1 MNSNNLKKT
10 LKMLCLPAL
19 LILFSSIWF
28 SLQSH
33 DVQFKTDESGTLVL
47 SMKAGEG
54 QEILYPWT
62 DENSGITYFF
72 IPSFILDNDVYCDHI
87 GKEWQLQIDGK
98 ILSKREKF
106 KWEEQ
111 TVYSISCWGQEYDV
125 MFMKS
130 ANLPALFL
138 ETDSGSMEYLN
149 ANKENEE
156 AGEINLIEASG
167 NIEYQGRLKK
177 ISGRGNSTFATAKKP
192 YTFTLEDAYPL
203 CGLDM
208 GKKWNLLALHYEEK
222 TMQSKLIHDMATYL
236 EMEYTSGSKWVDLYC
251 NGNYQGLYLLTEA
264 ITVGDGRVE
273 IYDLEKENKR
283 NTKPSNI
290 SGGYLLERDVTES
303 LEPTEVY
310 FTTDICN
317 YNFVINTPKVPTEE
331 EYSYIK
337 DFVQNIENL
346 LVSDDTGYKNYID
359 LDSFAKQFLID
370 KLVLNPDAMRS
381 STFYYKD
388 RDSDVLK
395 VGPLWDYDRAMG
407 VSMPDYETAVGDYP
421 DTMNDWYMPLYADE
435 EFYQKLLSY
444 YEQLLPYLQ
453 ELAETK
459 IDDYAE
465 LLGPS
470 IAMDTTM
477 WPLGSVYT
485 EHESYVRYLK
495 YFLANRIRFLNEV
508 WNVSGTTLEGDFSS
522 GEEHT
527 VCFYAEDGTLLD
539 SYPVKDGECI
549 TSLPE
554 LDQDSFEWRYH
565 LDGKGFDPHYPV
577 FEDVDLY
584 VTRKFSSPEEQADYK
599 LEKIRNESSLE
610 NYLCLLQDTD
620 LSLCIY
626 LPSSSKFLKA
636 EEDLLKIEEL
646 CPYQLPEKLREAAKT
661 GQDFFL
667 LIDNGWETVWES
679 VGGEALNE
687 LSTTL
692 GMVDYQSSEDGERHL
707 YIQNMET
714 DYLEILGEDTE
725 VQFVVI
731 DRLTGSIED
740 VAVFTETEKI
750 Q

>member
-1 MNSNNLKKT
+1 MKKT
-10 LKMLCLPAL
+10 LQMVCILAL
-19 LILFSSIWF
+19 FILFGVFLFFVQSRN
-28 SLQSH
+28 LQ
-33 DVQFKTDESGTLVL
+33 FTTDDSGTLVL
-47 SMKAGEG
+47 SLKADDSEKL
-54 QEILYPWT
+54 LYPWVNEA
-62 DENSGITYFF
+62 DGLTYFF
-72 IPSFILDNDVYCDHI
+72 LPSFVQGHRIFFDR
-87 GKEWQLQIDGK
+87 KETIEIDGK
-98 ILSKREKF
+98 AISCWNSFE
-106 KWEEQ
+106 WEDR
-111 TVYSISCWGQEYDV
+111 TVYSISCEGQEYEV
-125 MFMKS
+125 VFMKS
-130 ANLPALFL
+130 ANLPSLFL

-149 ANKENEE
+149 ADKANEE
-156 AGEINLIEASG
+156 TGAVQLVKASG
-167 NIEYQGRLKK
+167 NVEYQGSLRK
-177 ISGRGNSTFATAKKP
+177 ISARGNSTFATDKKS
-192 YTFTLEDAYPL
+192 YTFTLDKASPL
-203 CGLDM
+203 CGLDS
-208 GKKWNLLALHYEEK
+208 GKKWNLLAMYYEENK
-222 TMQSKLIHDMATYL
+222 MQSKLIYDMAAYL
-236 EMEYTSGSKWVDLYC
+236 GLEYTPGSTWVDLYC

-273 IYDLEKENKR
+273 IYDLEKENER
-283 NTKPSNI
+283 NIKPSNI

-346 LVSDDTGYKNYID
+346 LVSGDTGYKNYID

-453 ELAETK
+453 ELVETK
-459 IDDYAE
+459 IDAYAE
-465 LLGPS
+465 SLEAAV
-470 IAMDTTM
+470 AMDTTM

-508 WNVSGTTLEGDFSS
+508 WDVSGATLEGDFSS

-527 VCFYAEDGTLLD
+527 VCFFAEDGTLLD

-549 TSLPE
+549 ASLPE

-565 LDGKGFDPHYPV
+565 LDGKGFDTHYPV
-577 FEDVDLY
+577 YEDMDLY
-584 VTRKFSSPEEQADYK
+584 ATRKFSSPEEQADYK

-610 NYLCLLQDTD
+610 NYLSLLQDTD

-626 LPSSSKFLKA
+626 LPSDSELLK
-636 EEDLLKIEEL
+636 EEEGLLKIEEL
-646 CPYQLPEKLREAAKT
+646 CPYQLPEKLREATKT
-661 GQDFFL
+661 GQDYFL

-687 LSTTL
+687 LSTTF
-692 GMVDYQSSEDGERHL
+692 GMVDYQSSADGERHL

-714 DYLEILGEDTE
+714 DYLEMLGENAE
-725 VQFVVI
+725 IQFVVI
-731 DRLTGSIED
+731 DRSTGSIED
-740 VAVFTETEKI
+740 VAVFTIEERVK
-750 Q
+750 

>member
-1 MNSNNLKKT
+1 MKKT
-10 LKMLCLPAL
+10 LQMVCILAL
-19 LILFSSIWF
+19 FVLFGVFLFFVQSRN
-28 SLQSH
+28 LQ
-33 DVQFKTDESGTLVL
+33 FTTDDSGTLVL
-47 SMKAGEG
+47 SLKADDSEKL
-54 QEILYPWT
+54 LYPWVNEA
-62 DENSGITYFF
+62 DGLTYFF
-72 IPSFILDNDVYCDHI
+72 LPSFVQGHRIFFDR
-87 GKEWQLQIDGK
+87 KETIEIDGK
-98 ILSKREKF
+98 AISCWNSFE
-106 KWEEQ
+106 WEDR
-111 TVYSISCWGQEYDV
+111 TVYSISCEGQEYEV
-125 MFMKS
+125 VFMKS
-130 ANLPALFL
+130 ANLPSLFL

-149 ANKENEE
+149 ADKANEE
-156 AGEINLIEASG
+156 TGAVQLVKASG
-167 NIEYQGRLKK
+167 NVEYQGSLRK
-177 ISGRGNSTFATAKKP
+177 ISARGNSTFATDKKS
-192 YTFTLEDAYPL
+192 YTFTLDKASPL
-203 CGLDM
+203 CGLDS
-208 GKKWNLLALHYEEK
+208 GKKWNLLAMYYEENK
-222 TMQSKLIHDMATYL
+222 MQSKLIYDMAAYL
-236 EMEYTSGSKWVDLYC
+236 GLEYTPGSTWVDLYC

-273 IYDLEKENKR
+273 IYDLEKENER
-283 NTKPSNI
+283 NIKPSNI

-453 ELAETK
+453 ELVETK
-459 IDDYAE
+459 IDAYAE
-465 LLGPS
+465 SLEAAV
-470 IAMDTTM
+470 AMDTTM

-485 EHESYVRYLK
+485 EHKSYVRYLK
-495 YFLANRIRFLNEV
+495 YYLANRIRFLNEV
-508 WNVSGTTLEGDFSS
+508 WNVSGATLEGDFSS

-527 VCFYAEDGTLLD
+527 VRFYAEDGTLLD

-610 NYLCLLQDTD
+610 NYLSLLQDTD

-626 LPSSSKFLKA
+626 FPSDSELLK
-636 EEDLLKIEEL
+636 EEEGLLKIEEL

-661 GQDFFL
+661 GEDYFL
-667 LIDNGWETVWES
+667 LIDNGWEMVWES
-679 VGGEALNE
+679 VDGEALNE
-687 LSTTL
+687 LSTTF

-714 DYLEILGEDTE
+714 DYLEILGEDVE

-731 DRLTGSIED
+731 DRLTGSVED
-740 VAVFTETEKI
+740 VAVFTETERI
-750 Q
+750 R

>member
-1 MNSNNLKKT
+1 MKKT
-10 LKMLCLPAL
+10 LQMVCILAL
-19 LILFSSIWF
+19 FVLFGVFLFFVQSRN
-28 SLQSH
+28 LQ
-33 DVQFKTDESGTLVL
+33 FTTDDSGTLVL
-47 SMKAGEG
+47 SLKADDSEKL
-54 QEILYPWT
+54 LYPWVNEA
-62 DENSGITYFF
+62 DGLTYFF
-72 IPSFILDNDVYCDHI
+72 LPSFVQGHRIFFDR
-87 GKEWQLQIDGK
+87 KETIEIDGK
-98 ILSKREKF
+98 AISCWNSFE
-106 KWEEQ
+106 WEDR
-111 TVYSISCWGQEYDV
+111 TVYSISCEGQEYEV
-125 MFMKS
+125 VFMKS
-130 ANLPALFL
+130 ANLPSLFL

-149 ANKENEE
+149 ADKANEE
-156 AGEINLIEASG
+156 TGAVQLVKASG
-167 NIEYQGRLKK
+167 NVEYQGSLRK
-177 ISGRGNSTFATAKKP
+177 ISARGNSTFATDKKS
-192 YTFTLEDAYPL
+192 YTFTLDKASPL
-203 CGLDM
+203 CGLDS
-208 GKKWNLLALHYEEK
+208 GKKWNLLALHYEENK
-222 TMQSKLIHDMATYL
+222 MQSKLIYDMAAYL
-236 EMEYTSGSKWVDLYC
+236 GLEYTPGSTWVDLYC

-273 IYDLEKENKR
+273 IYDLEKENER
-283 NTKPSNI
+283 NIKPSNI

-346 LVSDDTGYKNYID
+346 LVSGDTGYKNYID

-453 ELAETK
+453 ELVETK
-459 IDDYAE
+459 IDAYAE
-465 LLGPS
+465 SLEAAV
-470 IAMDTTM
+470 AMDTTM

-485 EHESYVRYLK
+485 EHKSYVRYLK
-495 YFLANRIRFLNEV
+495 YYLANRIRFLNEV
-508 WNVSGTTLEGDFSS
+508 WNVSGATLEGDFSS

-527 VCFYAEDGTLLD
+527 VRFYAEDGTLLD

-565 LDGKGFDPHYPV
+565 LDAKGFDPHYPV
-577 FEDVDLY
+577 FEDMDLY

-610 NYLCLLQDTD
+610 NYLSLLQDTD

-626 LPSSSKFLKA
+626 LPSDSELLQR
-636 EEDLLKIEEL
+636 EENLQTIEEL

-661 GQDFFL
+661 GEDYFL
-667 LIDNGWETVWES
+667 LIDNGWEMVWES

-687 LSTTL
+687 LSTTF
-692 GMVDYQSSEDGERHL
+692 GMVDYQSSADGERHL

-714 DYLEILGEDTE
+714 DYLEMLGENAE
-725 VQFVVI
+725 IQFVVI
-731 DRLTGSIED
+731 DRSTGSIED
-740 VAVFTETEKI
+740 VAVFTIEERVK
-750 Q
+750 

>member
-1 MNSNNLKKT
+1 MKKALHMFWIVASLVLLGVFLVQIQNRDMQFMMDADRGLVIT
-10 LKMLCLPAL
+10 LKTG
-19 LILFSSIWF
+19 
-28 SLQSH
+28 
-33 DVQFKTDESGTLVL
+33 KDEEL
-47 SMKAGEG
+47 
-54 QEILYPWT
+54 LYPWF
-62 DENSGITYFF
+62 DETTGLTYFF
-72 IPSFILDNDVYCDHI
+72 LPSFVQDNRIYCDRI
-87 GKEWQLQIDGK
+87 KKEAMEIDGK
-98 ILSKREKF
+98 SVSGWKSFE
-106 KWEEQ
+106 WEEQ
-111 TVYSISCWGQEYDV
+111 TVYSISYDGTDYDV
-125 MFMKS
+125 VFMKS
-130 ANLPALFL
+130 ANLPSLFI
-138 ETDSGSMEYLN
+138 ETDSGSMDYLN
-149 ANKENEE
+149 ADKENEE
-156 AGEINLIEASG
+156 AGEINLIMASG
-167 NIEYQGRLKK
+167 SVEYQGRLKK
-177 ISGRGNSTFATAKKP
+177 VSGRGNSTFATAKKP
-192 YTFTLEDAYPL
+192 YTFTLEEAYPL

-208 GKKWNLLALHYEEK
+208 GKKWNLLALHYEENK
-222 TMQSKLIHDMATYL
+222 MQSKLIYDMAAYL
-236 EMEYTSGSKWVDLYC
+236 GMEYTPGSTWVDLYC

-346 LVSDDTGYKNYID
+346 LVSGDTGYKNYMD

-407 VSMPDYETAVGDYP
+407 VSMPDYETAIGDYP
-421 DTMNDWYMPLYADE
+421 DTMNDWYMPLYAEE
-435 EFYQKLLSY
+435 EFHRKLLSY

-453 ELAETK
+453 ELIETG
-459 IDDYAE
+459 IDAYAE
-465 LLGPS
+465 SLE
-470 IAMDTTM
+470 AAVTMDTTM

-495 YFLANRIRFLNEV
+495 YFLTNRIRFLNEE
-508 WNVSGTTLEGDFSS
+508 WNVSGTALEGDFSS

-565 LDGKGFDPHYPV
+565 LDGKGFDTRYPV
-577 FEDVDLY
+577 FEDMNLY
-584 VTRKFSSPEEQADYK
+584 AVRKFNSPEEYADYK

-610 NYLCLLQDTD
+610 NYLSLLQDTD

-626 LPSSSKFLKA
+626 LPSDSELLKE
-636 EEDLLKIEEL
+636 EEDLLKIEGL
-646 CPYQLPEKLREAAKT
+646 CPYQMPEKLRETTET
-661 GQDFFL
+661 GQDYFL

-679 VGGEALNE
+679 TGGEALNE
-687 LSTTL
+687 LSTTF
-692 GMVDYQSSEDGERHL
+692 GTVSYQSSEDGKRHL
-707 YIQNMET
+707 YIQDMET
-714 DYLEILGEDTE
+714 DYLEMLGEEAE

-740 VAVFTETEKI
+740 VAMFTGAERI
-750 Q
+750 D

>member
-1 MNSNNLKKT
+1 MKKALHMFWIVASLVLLGVFLVQIQNRDMQFMMDADRGLVIT
-10 LKMLCLPAL
+10 LKTG
-19 LILFSSIWF
+19 
-28 SLQSH
+28 
-33 DVQFKTDESGTLVL
+33 KDE
-47 SMKAGEG
+47 EF
-54 QEILYPWT
+54 IYPWF
-62 DENSGITYFF
+62 DETTGLTYFF
-72 IPSFILDNDVYCDHI
+72 LPSFVQDNRIYCDRI
-87 GKEWQLQIDGK
+87 EKEAMEIDGK
-98 ILSKREKF
+98 SVSGWKSFE
-106 KWEEQ
+106 WEEQ
-111 TVYSISCWGQEYDV
+111 TVYSISYDGMDYDV
-125 MFMKS
+125 VFMKS
-130 ANLPALFL
+130 ANLPSLFI
-138 ETDSGSMEYLN
+138 ETDSGSMDYLN
-149 ANKENEE
+149 ADKENEE
-156 AGEINLIEASG
+156 AGEINLIMASG
-167 NIEYQGRLKK
+167 SVEYQGRLKK
-177 ISGRGNSTFATAKKP
+177 VSGRGNSTFATAKKP
-192 YTFTLEDAYPL
+192 YTFTLEEAYPL

-208 GKKWNLLALHYEEK
+208 GKKWNLLALHYEENK
-222 TMQSKLIHDMATYL
+222 MQSKLIYDMAAYL
-236 EMEYTSGSKWVDLYC
+236 GMEYTPGSTWVDLYC

-283 NTKPSNI
+283 NANPSNI

-310 FTTDICN
+310 FTTNICN

-346 LVSDDTGYKNYID
+346 LVSGDTGYKNYMD

-407 VSMPDYETAVGDYP
+407 VSMPDYETAIGDYP
-421 DTMNDWYMPLYADE
+421 DTMNDWYMPLYAEE
-435 EFYQKLLSY
+435 EFHRKLLSY

-453 ELAETK
+453 ELIETG
-459 IDDYAE
+459 IDAYAE
-465 LLGPS
+465 SLE
-470 IAMDTTM
+470 AAVTMDTTM

-495 YFLANRIRFLNEV
+495 YFLTNRIRFLNEE
-508 WNVSGTTLEGDFSS
+508 WNVSGTALEGDFSS

-565 LDGKGFDPHYPV
+565 LDGKGFDTRYPV
-577 FEDVDLY
+577 FEDMNLY
-584 VTRKFSSPEEQADYK
+584 AVRKFNSPEEYADYK

-610 NYLCLLQDTD
+610 NYLSLLQDTD

-626 LPSSSKFLKA
+626 LPSDSELLKE
-636 EEDLLKIEEL
+636 EEDLLKIEGL
-646 CPYQLPEKLREAAKT
+646 CPYQMPEKLRETTET
-661 GQDFFL
+661 GQDYFL

-679 VGGEALNE
+679 TGGEALNE
-687 LSTTL
+687 LSTTF
-692 GMVDYQSSEDGERHL
+692 GTVSYQSSEDGKRHL
-707 YIQNMET
+707 YIQDMET
-714 DYLEILGEDTE
+714 DYLEMLGEEAE

-740 VAVFTETEKI
+740 VAMFTGAERI
-750 Q
+750 D

>member
-1 MNSNNLKKT
+1 MKKT
-10 LKMLCLPAL
+10 LQMVCILAL
-19 LILFSSIWF
+19 FVLFGVF
-28 SLQSH
+28 LFFVQSRNI
-33 DVQFKTDESGTLVL
+33 QFTTDDSGTLVL
-47 SMKAGEG
+47 SLKADGSEKL
-54 QEILYPWT
+54 LYPWVNEA
-62 DENSGITYFF
+62 DGLTYFF
-72 IPSFILDNDVYCDHI
+72 LPSFVQGHRIFFDR
-87 GKEWQLQIDGK
+87 KETIEIDGK
-98 ILSKREKF
+98 AISCWNSFE
-106 KWEEQ
+106 WEDR
-111 TVYSISCWGQEYDV
+111 TVYSISCEGQEYEV
-125 MFMKS
+125 VFMKS
-130 ANLPALFL
+130 ANLPSLFL

-149 ANKENEE
+149 ADKANEE
-156 AGEINLIEASG
+156 TGAVQLVKASG
-167 NIEYQGRLKK
+167 NVEYQGSLRK
-177 ISGRGNSTFATAKKP
+177 ISARGNSTFATDKKS
-192 YTFTLEDAYPL
+192 YTFTLDKASPL
-203 CGLDM
+203 CGLDS
-208 GKKWNLLALHYEEK
+208 GKKWNLLAMYYEENK
-222 TMQSKLIHDMATYL
+222 MQSKLIYDMAAYL
-236 EMEYTSGSKWVDLYC
+236 GLEYTPGSTWVDLYC

-273 IYDLEKENKR
+273 IYDLEKENER
-283 NTKPSNI
+283 NIKPSNI

-346 LVSDDTGYKNYID
+346 LVSGDTGYKNYID

-453 ELAETK
+453 ELVETK
-459 IDDYAE
+459 IDAYAE
-465 LLGPS
+465 SLEAAV
-470 IAMDTTM
+470 AMDTTM

-508 WNVSGTTLEGDFSS
+508 WDVSGTTLEGDFSS

-527 VCFYAEDGTLLD
+527 VRFFAEDGTLLD

-549 TSLPE
+549 ASLPE
-554 LDQDSFEWRYH
+554 LAQDSFEWRYH

-577 FEDVDLY
+577 FEDMDLY

-610 NYLCLLQDTD
+610 NYLSLLQDTD

-626 LPSSSKFLKA
+626 FPSDSELLK
-636 EEDLLKIEEL
+636 EEEGLLKIEEL

-661 GQDFFL
+661 GEDYFL
-667 LIDNGWETVWES
+667 LIDNGWEMVWES
-679 VGGEALNE
+679 VDGEALNE
-687 LSTTL
+687 LSTTF

-714 DYLEILGEDTE
+714 DYLEILGEDVE

-731 DRLTGSIED
+731 DRLTGSVED
-740 VAVFTETEKI
+740 VAVFTEKERI
-750 Q
+750 R

>member
-1 MNSNNLKKT
+1 MKKALHMFWIVASLVLLGVFLVQIQNRDMQFMMDADRGLVIT
-10 LKMLCLPAL
+10 LKTG
-19 LILFSSIWF
+19 
-28 SLQSH
+28 
-33 DVQFKTDESGTLVL
+33 KDE
-47 SMKAGEG
+47 EF
-54 QEILYPWT
+54 LYPWF
-62 DENSGITYFF
+62 DETTGLTYFF
-72 IPSFILDNDVYCDHI
+72 LPSFVQDNRIYCDRI
-87 GKEWQLQIDGK
+87 KKEAMEIDGK
-98 ILSKREKF
+98 SVSGWKSFE
-106 KWEEQ
+106 WEEQ
-111 TVYSISCWGQEYDV
+111 TVYSISYDGMDYDV
-125 MFMKS
+125 VFMKS
-130 ANLPALFL
+130 ANLPSLFI
-138 ETDSGSMEYLN
+138 ETDSGSMDYLN
-149 ANKENEE
+149 ADKENEE
-156 AGEINLIEASG
+156 AGEINLIMASG
-167 NIEYQGRLKK
+167 SVEYQGRLKK
-177 ISGRGNSTFATAKKP
+177 VSGRGNSTFATAKKP
-192 YTFTLEDAYPL
+192 YTFTLEEAYPL

-208 GKKWNLLALHYEEK
+208 GKKWNLLALHYEENK
-222 TMQSKLIHDMATYL
+222 MQSKLIYDMAAYL
-236 EMEYTSGSKWVDLYC
+236 GMEYTPGSTWVDLYC

-273 IYDLEKENKR
+273 IYDLEKENER
-283 NTKPSNI
+283 TIKPSNI
-290 SGGYLLERDVTES
+290 TGGYLLERDVTES

-310 FTTDICN
+310 FTTNICN

-346 LVSDDTGYKNYID
+346 LVSGDTGYKNYMD

-388 RDSDVLK
+388 QDSDVLK

-407 VSMPDYETAVGDYP
+407 VSMPDYETAIGDYP
-421 DTMNDWYMPLYADE
+421 DTMNDWYMPLYAEE
-435 EFYQKLLSY
+435 EFHRKLLSY

-453 ELAETK
+453 ELIETG
-459 IDDYAE
+459 IDAYAE
-465 LLGPS
+465 SLEAAV
-470 IAMDTTM
+470 AMDTTK

-495 YFLANRIRFLNEV
+495 YFLTNRIRFLNEE
-508 WNVSGTTLEGDFSS
+508 WSVSGTILEGDFSS

-539 SYPVKDGECI
+539 SYPAKDGECV

-577 FEDVDLY
+577 FEDMNLY
-584 VTRKFSSPEEQADYK
+584 AVRKFNSPEEYADYK

-610 NYLCLLQDTD
+610 NYLSLLQDTD

-626 LPSSSKFLKA
+626 LPSDSEFLKE
-636 EEDLLKIEEL
+636 EEDLLKIEGL
-646 CPYQLPEKLREAAKT
+646 CPYQMPEKLRETTET
-661 GQDFFL
+661 GQDYFL

-679 VGGEALNE
+679 TGGEALNE
-687 LSTTL
+687 LSTTF
-692 GMVDYQSSEDGERHL
+692 GTVSYQSSEDGKRHL
-707 YIQNMET
+707 YIQDMET
-714 DYLEILGEDTE
+714 DYLEMLGEEAE

-740 VAVFTETEKI
+740 VAVFAGAERI
-750 Q
+750 G

>member
-1 MNSNNLKKT
+1 MKKALHMFGIVASLVLLGVFLVQIQNRDMQFMMDADRGLVLT
-10 LKMLCLPAL
+10 LKTG
-19 LILFSSIWF
+19 
-28 SLQSH
+28 
-33 DVQFKTDESGTLVL
+33 KDE
-47 SMKAGEG
+47 EF
-54 QEILYPWT
+54 LYPWF
-62 DENSGITYFF
+62 DERTGLTYFF
-72 IPSFILDNDVYCDHI
+72 LPSFVQDNRIYCDRI
-87 GKEWQLQIDGK
+87 EKEAMKIDGESVSGWK
-98 ILSKREKF
+98 SFE
-106 KWEEQ
+106 WEEQ
-111 TVYSISCWGQEYDV
+111 TVYSISYDGMDYDV
-125 MFMKS
+125 VFMKS
-130 ANLPALFL
+130 ANLPSLFI
-138 ETDSGSMEYLN
+138 ETDSGSMDYLN
-149 ANKENEE
+149 ADKENEE
-156 AGEINLIEASG
+156 AGEINLIKASG
-167 NIEYQGRLKK
+167 SVEYRGRLKK
-177 ISGRGNSTFATAKKP
+177 VSGRGNSTFATVKKP
-192 YTFTLEDAYPL
+192 YTFTLEEAYPL

-208 GKKWNLLALHYEEK
+208 GKKWNLLALHYEENK
-222 TMQSKLIHDMATYL
+222 MQSKLIYDMAAYL
-236 EMEYTSGSKWVDLYC
+236 GMEYTPGSTWVDLYC

-264 ITVGDGRVE
+264 IAVGDGRVE
-273 IYDLEKENKR
+273 IYDLEKENER
-283 NTKPSNI
+283 TIKPSNI

-337 DFVQNIENL
+337 GFVQNIENL
-346 LVSDDTGYKNYID
+346 LVSGDTGYKDYMD

-407 VSMPDYETAVGDYP
+407 VSMPDYETAIGDYP

-435 EFYQKLLSY
+435 EFFQILLSY
-444 YEQLLPYLQ
+444 YEQLLPYLE
-453 ELAETK
+453 ELLETK
-459 IDDYAE
+459 IDSYVEQLD
-465 LLGPS
+465 PS

-477 WPLGSVYT
+477 WPLEGVYA

-508 WNVSGTTLEGDFSS
+508 WNVAGLTFEGDFSS

-527 VCFYAEDGTLLD
+527 VRFYAEDGTLLD

-565 LDGKGFDPHYPV
+565 LDGKGFDTHYPV

-584 VTRKFSSPEEQADYK
+584 ATRKFSSPEEYADYK

-626 LPSSSKFLKA
+626 LPSDSEFLKR
-636 EEDLLKIEEL
+636 EEALLAIEKL
-646 CPYQLPEKLREAAKT
+646 CTYQLPEGLRETAKM
-661 GQDFFL
+661 GQDYFL
-667 LIDNGWETVWES
+667 LIDNGWEKVWES
-679 VGGEALNE
+679 AGGEALNE
-687 LSTTL
+687 LSTTF
-692 GMVDYQSSEDGERHL
+692 GTVSYQPSEDGKRHL
-707 YIQNMET
+707 YIQDMET
-714 DYLEILGEDTE
+714 DYLEMLGEDVD

-731 DRLTGSIED
+731 NRLTGSIED
-740 VAVFTETEKI
+740 VAVFAGAERI
-750 Q
+750 G

>member
-1 MNSNNLKKT
+1 MKKALHMFWIVASLVLLGVFLVQIQNRDMQFMMDADRGLVIT
-10 LKMLCLPAL
+10 LKTG
-19 LILFSSIWF
+19 
-28 SLQSH
+28 
-33 DVQFKTDESGTLVL
+33 KDE
-47 SMKAGEG
+47 EF
-54 QEILYPWT
+54 LYPWF
-62 DENSGITYFF
+62 DETTGLTYFF
-72 IPSFILDNDVYCDHI
+72 LPSFVQDNRIYCDRI
-87 GKEWQLQIDGK
+87 KKEAMEIDGK
-98 ILSKREKF
+98 SVSGWKSFE
-106 KWEEQ
+106 WEEQ
-111 TVYSISCWGQEYDV
+111 TVYSISYDGTDYDV
-125 MFMKS
+125 VFMKS
-130 ANLPALFL
+130 ANLPSLFI
-138 ETDSGSMEYLN
+138 ETDSGSMDYLN
-149 ANKENEE
+149 ADKENEE
-156 AGEINLIEASG
+156 AGEINLIMASG
-167 NIEYQGRLKK
+167 SVEYQGRLKK
-177 ISGRGNSTFATAKKP
+177 VSGRGNSTFATAKKP
-192 YTFTLEDAYPL
+192 YTFTLEEAYPL
-203 CGLDM
+203 CGLDL
-208 GKKWNLLALHYEEK
+208 GKKWNLLALYYEENK
-222 TMQSKLIHDMATYL
+222 MQSKLIYDMAAYL
-236 EMEYTSGSKWVDLYC
+236 GMEYTPGSTWVDLYC

-273 IYDLEKENKR
+273 IYDLEKENER

-346 LVSDDTGYKNYID
+346 LVSGDAGYKNYMD

-407 VSMPDYETAVGDYP
+407 VSMPDYETAIGDYP
-421 DTMNDWYMPLYADE
+421 DTMNDWYMPLYAEE
-435 EFYQKLLSY
+435 EFHRKLLSY

-453 ELAETK
+453 ELIETR
-459 IDDYAE
+459 IDAYAE
-465 LLGPS
+465 SLEAAV
-470 IAMDTTM
+470 AMDTTM

-485 EHESYVRYLK
+485 EHESYVKYLK
-495 YFLANRIRFLNEV
+495 YFLTNRIRFLNEE

-549 TSLPE
+549 ILLPE

-577 FEDVDLY
+577 FEDMNLY
-584 VTRKFSSPEEQADYK
+584 AVRKFNSPEEYADYK

-610 NYLCLLQDTD
+610 NYLSLLQDTD

-626 LPSSSKFLKA
+626 LPSDSELLKE
-636 EEDLLKIEEL
+636 EEDLLKIEGL
-646 CPYQLPEKLREAAKT
+646 CPYQMPEKLRETTET
-661 GQDFFL
+661 GQDYFL

-679 VGGEALNE
+679 TGGEALNE
-687 LSTTL
+687 LSTTF
-692 GMVDYQSSEDGERHL
+692 GTVSYQSSEDGKRHL
-707 YIQNMET
+707 YIQDMET
-714 DYLEILGEDTE
+714 DYLEMLGEEAE

-740 VAVFTETEKI
+740 VAMFTGAERI
-750 Q
+750 D

>member
-1 MNSNNLKKT
+1 MKKALHMFWIVASLVLLGVFLVQIQNRDMQFMMDADRGLVIT
-10 LKMLCLPAL
+10 LKTG
-19 LILFSSIWF
+19 
-28 SLQSH
+28 
-33 DVQFKTDESGTLVL
+33 KDE
-47 SMKAGEG
+47 EF
-54 QEILYPWT
+54 LYPWF
-62 DENSGITYFF
+62 DETTGLTYFF
-72 IPSFILDNDVYCDHI
+72 LPSFVQDNRIYCDRI
-87 GKEWQLQIDGK
+87 EKEAMEIDGK
-98 ILSKREKF
+98 SVSGWKSFE
-106 KWEEQ
+106 WEEQ
-111 TVYSISCWGQEYDV
+111 TVYSISYDGTDYDV
-125 MFMKS
+125 VFMKS
-130 ANLPALFL
+130 ANLPSLFI
-138 ETDSGSMEYLN
+138 ETDSGSMDYLN
-149 ANKENEE
+149 ADKENEE
-156 AGEINLIEASG
+156 AGEINLIMASG
-167 NIEYQGRLKK
+167 SVEYQGRLKK
-177 ISGRGNSTFATAKKP
+177 VSGRGNSTFATAKKP
-192 YTFTLEDAYPL
+192 YTFTLEEAYPL

-208 GKKWNLLALHYEEK
+208 GKKWNLLALYYEENK
-222 TMQSKLIHDMATYL
+222 MQSKLIYDMAAYL
-236 EMEYTSGSKWVDLYC
+236 GMEYTPGSTWVDLYC

-273 IYDLEKENKR
+273 IYDLEKENER

-346 LVSDDTGYKNYID
+346 LVSGDAGYKNYMD

-407 VSMPDYETAVGDYP
+407 VSMPDYETAIGDYP
-421 DTMNDWYMPLYADE
+421 DTMNDWYMPLYAEE
-435 EFYQKLLSY
+435 EFHRKLLSY

-453 ELAETK
+453 ELIETR
-459 IDDYAE
+459 IDAYAE
-465 LLGPS
+465 SLEAAV
-470 IAMDTTM
+470 AMDTTM

-485 EHESYVRYLK
+485 EHESYVKYLK
-495 YFLANRIRFLNEV
+495 YFLTNRIRFLNEE

-549 TSLPE
+549 ILLPE

-577 FEDVDLY
+577 FEDMNLY
-584 VTRKFSSPEEQADYK
+584 AVRKFNSPEEYADYK

-610 NYLCLLQDTD
+610 NYLSLLQDTD

-626 LPSSSKFLKA
+626 LPSDSELLKE
-636 EEDLLKIEEL
+636 EEDLLKIEGL
-646 CPYQLPEKLREAAKT
+646 CPYQMPEKLRETTET
-661 GQDFFL
+661 GQDYFL

-679 VGGEALNE
+679 TGGEALNE
-687 LSTTL
+687 LSTTF
-692 GMVDYQSSEDGERHL
+692 GTVSYQSSEDGKRHL
-707 YIQNMET
+707 YIQDMET
-714 DYLEILGEDTE
+714 DYLEMLGEEAE

-740 VAVFTETEKI
+740 VAMFTGAERI
-750 Q
+750 D

>member
-1 MNSNNLKKT
+1 MKKALHMFWIVASLVLLGVFLVQIQNRDMQFMMDADRGLVIT
-10 LKMLCLPAL
+10 LKTG
-19 LILFSSIWF
+19 
-28 SLQSH
+28 
-33 DVQFKTDESGTLVL
+33 KDE
-47 SMKAGEG
+47 EF
-54 QEILYPWT
+54 LYPWF
-62 DENSGITYFF
+62 DETTGLTYFF
-72 IPSFILDNDVYCDHI
+72 LPSFVQDNRIYCDRI
-87 GKEWQLQIDGK
+87 KKEAMEIDGK
-98 ILSKREKF
+98 SVSGWKSFE
-106 KWEEQ
+106 WEEQ
-111 TVYSISCWGQEYDV
+111 TVYSISYDGTDYDV
-125 MFMKS
+125 VFMKS
-130 ANLPALFL
+130 ANLPSLFI
-138 ETDSGSMEYLN
+138 ETDSGSMDYLN
-149 ANKENEE
+149 ADKENEE
-156 AGEINLIEASG
+156 AGEINLIMASG
-167 NIEYQGRLKK
+167 SVEYQGRLKK
-177 ISGRGNSTFATAKKP
+177 VSGRGNSTFATAKKP
-192 YTFTLEDAYPL
+192 YTFTLEEAYPL

-208 GKKWNLLALHYEEK
+208 GKKWNLLALHYEENK
-222 TMQSKLIHDMATYL
+222 MQSKLINDMAAYL
-236 EMEYTSGSKWVDLYC
+236 GMEYTPGSTWVDLYC

-346 LVSDDTGYKNYID
+346 LVSGDTGYKNYMD

-407 VSMPDYETAVGDYP
+407 VSMPDYETAIGDYP
-421 DTMNDWYMPLYADE
+421 DTMNDWYMPLYAEE
-435 EFYQKLLSY
+435 EFHRKLLSY

-453 ELAETK
+453 ELIETG
-459 IDDYAE
+459 IDAYAE
-465 LLGPS
+465 SLEAAV
-470 IAMDTTM
+470 AMDTTK

-495 YFLANRIRFLNEV
+495 YFLTNRIRFLNEE
-508 WNVSGTTLEGDFSS
+508 WSVSGTILEGDFSS

-565 LDGKGFDPHYPV
+565 LDGKGFDTRYPV
-577 FEDVDLY
+577 FEDMNLY
-584 VTRKFSSPEEQADYK
+584 AVRKFNSPEEYADYK

-610 NYLCLLQDTD
+610 NYLSLLQDTD

-626 LPSSSKFLKA
+626 LPSDSELLKE
-636 EEDLLKIEEL
+636 EEDLLKIEGL
-646 CPYQLPEKLREAAKT
+646 CPYQMPEKLRETTET
-661 GQDFFL
+661 GQDYFL

-679 VGGEALNE
+679 TGGEALNE
-687 LSTTL
+687 LSTTF
-692 GMVDYQSSEDGERHL
+692 GTVSYQSSEDGKRHL
-707 YIQNMET
+707 YIQDMET
-714 DYLEILGEDTE
+714 DYLEMLGEEAE

-740 VAVFTETEKI
+740 VAMFTGAERI
-750 Q
+750 D

>member
-1 MNSNNLKKT
+1 MKKT
-10 LKMLCLPAL
+10 LQMICMLAMFVLFGVL
-19 LILFSSIWF
+19 LLSVQNRNIQFTTDENNVLILR
-28 SLQSH
+28 LEV
-33 DVQFKTDESGTLVL
+33 DDR
-47 SMKAGEG
+47 GEF
-54 QEILYPWT
+54 LYPWF
-62 DENSGITYFF
+62 DETTGLTYFF
-72 IPSFILDNDVYCDHI
+72 LPSFVQDNRIYCDRI
-87 GKEWQLQIDGK
+87 EKEAMEIDGESVSGWK
-98 ILSKREKF
+98 SFE
-106 KWEEQ
+106 WEEQ
-111 TVYSISCWGQEYDV
+111 TVYSISYNGTDYDV
-125 MFMKS
+125 VFMKS
-130 ANLPALFL
+130 ANLPSLFI
-138 ETDSGSMEYLN
+138 ETDSGSMDYLN
-149 ANKENEE
+149 ADKENEE
-156 AGEINLIEASG
+156 AGEINLIKASG
-167 NIEYQGRLKK
+167 SVEYQGRLKK
-177 ISGRGNSTFATAKKP
+177 VSGRGNSTFATAKKP
-192 YTFTLEDAYPL
+192 YTFTLEEAYPL

-208 GKKWNLLALHYEEK
+208 GKKWNLLALHYEENK
-222 TMQSKLIHDMATYL
+222 MQSKLIYDMAEYL
-236 EMEYTSGSKWVDLYC
+236 GLEYTPGSTWVDLYC

-273 IYDLEKENKR
+273 IYDLEKENER
-283 NTKPSNI
+283 TIKPSNI

-346 LVSDDTGYKNYID
+346 LVSGDTGYKNYMD

-407 VSMPDYETAVGDYP
+407 VSMPDYETAIGDYP
-421 DTMNDWYMPLYADE
+421 DTMNDWYMPLYAEE
-435 EFYQKLLSY
+435 EFHRKLLSY

-453 ELAETK
+453 ELIETK
-459 IDDYAE
+459 IDAYAE
-465 LLGPS
+465 SLEAAV
-470 IAMDTTM
+470 AMDTTK

-495 YFLANRIRFLNEV
+495 YFLTNRIRFLNEE
-508 WNVSGTTLEGDFSS
+508 WSVSGTILEGDFSS
-522 GEEHT
+522 GEEHA

-565 LDGKGFDPHYPV
+565 LDGKGFDTRYPV
-577 FEDVDLY
+577 FEDMNLY
-584 VTRKFSSPEEQADYK
+584 AVRKFNSPEEYADYK

-610 NYLCLLQDTD
+610 NYLSLLQDTD

-626 LPSSSKFLKA
+626 LPSDSELLK
-636 EEDLLKIEEL
+636 EEENLLKIEGL
-646 CPYQLPEKLREAAKT
+646 CPYQMPEKLRETTET
-661 GQDFFL
+661 GQDYFL

-679 VGGEALNE
+679 TGGEDLNE
-687 LSTTL
+687 LSTTF
-692 GMVDYQSSEDGERHL
+692 GMVDYQSSAGGKRHL
-707 YIQNMET
+707 YIQDMET
-714 DYLEILGEDTE
+714 DYLEMLGEEAE
-725 VQFVVI
+725 VKFVVI
-731 DRLTGSIED
+731 DRSTGSIED
-740 VAVFTETEKI
+740 VAVFTGTERI
-750 Q
+750 D

>member
-1 MNSNNLKKT
+1 MKKALHMFWIVASLVLLGVFLVQIQNRDMQFMMDADRGLVIT
-10 LKMLCLPAL
+10 LKTG
-19 LILFSSIWF
+19 
-28 SLQSH
+28 
-33 DVQFKTDESGTLVL
+33 KDE
-47 SMKAGEG
+47 EF
-54 QEILYPWT
+54 LYPWF
-62 DENSGITYFF
+62 DETTGLTYFF
-72 IPSFILDNDVYCDHI
+72 LPSFVQDNRIYCDRI
-87 GKEWQLQIDGK
+87 KKEAMEIDGK
-98 ILSKREKF
+98 SVSGWKSFE
-106 KWEEQ
+106 WEEQ
-111 TVYSISCWGQEYDV
+111 TVYSISYDGMDYDV
-125 MFMKS
+125 VFMKS
-130 ANLPALFL
+130 ANLPSLFI
-138 ETDSGSMEYLN
+138 ETDSGSMDYLN
-149 ANKENEE
+149 ADKENEE
-156 AGEINLIEASG
+156 AGEINLIMASG
-167 NIEYQGRLKK
+167 SVEYQGRLKK
-177 ISGRGNSTFATAKKP
+177 VSGRGNSTFATAKKP
-192 YTFTLEDAYPL
+192 YTFTLEEAYPL

-208 GKKWNLLALHYEEK
+208 GKKWNLLALHYEENK
-222 TMQSKLIHDMATYL
+222 MQSKLIYDMAAYL
-236 EMEYTSGSKWVDLYC
+236 GMEYTPGSTWVDLYC

-264 ITVGDGRVE
+264 IAVGDGRVE
-273 IYDLEKENKR
+273 IYDLEKENER
-283 NTKPSNI
+283 TIKPSNI

-337 DFVQNIENL
+337 GFVQNIENL
-346 LVSDDTGYKNYID
+346 LVSGDTGYKDYMD

-407 VSMPDYETAVGDYP
+407 VSMPDYETAIGDYP

-435 EFYQKLLSY
+435 EFFQILLSY
-444 YEQLLPYLQ
+444 YEQLLPYLE
-453 ELAETK
+453 ELLETK
-459 IDDYAE
+459 IDSYVEQLD
-465 LLGPS
+465 PS

-477 WPLGSVYT
+477 WPLEGVYA

-508 WNVSGTTLEGDFSS
+508 WNVAGLTFEGDFTS

-527 VCFYAEDGTLLD
+527 VRFYAEDGTLLD

-565 LDGKGFDPHYPV
+565 LDGKGFDTHYPV

-584 VTRKFSSPEEQADYK
+584 ATRKFSSPEEYADYK

-626 LPSSSKFLKA
+626 LPSDSEFLKR
-636 EEDLLKIEEL
+636 EEALLAIEKL
-646 CPYQLPEKLREAAKT
+646 CTYQLPEGLRETAKM
-661 GQDFFL
+661 GQDYFL
-667 LIDNGWETVWES
+667 LIDNGWEKVWES
-679 VGGEALNE
+679 AGGEALNE
-687 LSTTL
+687 LSTTF
-692 GMVDYQSSEDGERHL
+692 GTVSYQPSEDGKRYL
-707 YIQNMET
+707 YIQDMET
-714 DYLEILGEDTE
+714 DYLEMLGEDVD

-731 DRLTGSIED
+731 NRLTGSIED
-740 VAVFTETEKI
+740 VAVFAGAERI
-750 Q
+750 G

>member
-1 MNSNNLKKT
+1 MKKALHMFWIVASLVLLGVFLVQIQNRDMQFMMDADRGLVIT
-10 LKMLCLPAL
+10 LKTG
-19 LILFSSIWF
+19 
-28 SLQSH
+28 
-33 DVQFKTDESGTLVL
+33 KDEEL
-47 SMKAGEG
+47 
-54 QEILYPWT
+54 LYPWF
-62 DENSGITYFF
+62 DETTGLTYFF
-72 IPSFILDNDVYCDHI
+72 LPSFVQDNRIYCDRI
-87 GKEWQLQIDGK
+87 ENEAMEIDGK
-98 ILSKREKF
+98 LVSGWKSFE
-106 KWEEQ
+106 WEEQ
-111 TVYSISCWGQEYDV
+111 TVYSISYDGMDYDV
-125 MFMKS
+125 VFMKS
-130 ANLPALFL
+130 ANLPSLFI
-138 ETDSGSMEYLN
+138 ETDSGSMDYLN
-149 ANKENEE
+149 ADKENEE
-156 AGEINLIEASG
+156 AGEINLIKASG
-167 NIEYQGRLKK
+167 SVEYQGRLKK
-177 ISGRGNSTFATAKKP
+177 VSGRGNSTFATAKKP
-192 YTFTLEDAYPL
+192 YTFTLEEAYPL

-208 GKKWNLLALHYEEK
+208 GKKWNLLALHYEENK
-222 TMQSKLIHDMATYL
+222 MQSKLIYDMAAYL
-236 EMEYTSGSKWVDLYC
+236 GMEYTPGSTWVDLYC

-283 NTKPSNI
+283 NANPSNI

-310 FTTDICN
+310 FTTNICN

-346 LVSDDTGYKNYID
+346 LVSGDTGYKNYMD

-407 VSMPDYETAVGDYP
+407 VSMPDYETAIGDYP
-421 DTMNDWYMPLYADE
+421 DTMNDWYMPLYAEE
-435 EFYQKLLSY
+435 EFHRKSLSY

-453 ELAETK
+453 ELIETG
-459 IDDYAE
+459 IDAYAE
-465 LLGPS
+465 SLE
-470 IAMDTTM
+470 AAVTMDTTM

-495 YFLANRIRFLNEV
+495 YFLTNRIRFLNEE
-508 WNVSGTTLEGDFSS
+508 WNVSGTALEGDFSS

-565 LDGKGFDPHYPV
+565 LDGKGFDTRYPV
-577 FEDVDLY
+577 FEDMNLY
-584 VTRKFSSPEEQADYK
+584 AVRKFNSPEEYADYK

-610 NYLCLLQDTD
+610 NYLSLLQDTD

-626 LPSSSKFLKA
+626 LPSDSEFLKE
-636 EEDLLKIEEL
+636 EEDLLKIEGL
-646 CPYQLPEKLREAAKT
+646 CPYQMPEKLRETTET
-661 GQDFFL
+661 GQDYFL

-679 VGGEALNE
+679 TGGEALNE
-687 LSTTL
+687 LSTTF
-692 GMVDYQSSEDGERHL
+692 GTVSYQSSEDGKRHL
-707 YIQNMET
+707 YIQDMET
-714 DYLEILGEDTE
+714 DYLEMLGEEAE

-740 VAVFTETEKI
+740 VAVFTGADRIE
-750 Q
+750 

>member
-1 MNSNNLKKT
+1 MKKALHMFWIVASLVLLGVFLVQIQNRDMQFMMDADRGLVIT
-10 LKMLCLPAL
+10 LKTG
-19 LILFSSIWF
+19 
-28 SLQSH
+28 
-33 DVQFKTDESGTLVL
+33 KDEEL
-47 SMKAGEG
+47 
-54 QEILYPWT
+54 LYPWF
-62 DENSGITYFF
+62 DETTGLTYFF
-72 IPSFILDNDVYCDHI
+72 LPSFVQDNRIYCDRI
-87 GKEWQLQIDGK
+87 KKEAMEIDGK
-98 ILSKREKF
+98 SVSGWKSFE
-106 KWEEQ
+106 WEEQ
-111 TVYSISCWGQEYDV
+111 TVYSISYDGTDYDV
-125 MFMKS
+125 VFMKS
-130 ANLPALFL
+130 ANLPSLFI
-138 ETDSGSMEYLN
+138 ETDSGSMDYLN
-149 ANKENEE
+149 ADKENEE
-156 AGEINLIEASG
+156 AGEINLIMASG
-167 NIEYQGRLKK
+167 SVEYQGRLKK
-177 ISGRGNSTFATAKKP
+177 VSGRGNSTFATAKKP
-192 YTFTLEDAYPL
+192 YTFTLEEAYPL

-208 GKKWNLLALHYEEK
+208 GKKWNLLALHYEENK
-222 TMQSKLIHDMATYL
+222 MQSKLIYDMAAYL
-236 EMEYTSGSKWVDLYC
+236 GMEYTPGSTWVDLYC

-346 LVSDDTGYKNYID
+346 LVSGDTGYKNYMD

-407 VSMPDYETAVGDYP
+407 VSMPDYETAIGDYP
-421 DTMNDWYMPLYADE
+421 DTMNDWYMPLYAEE
-435 EFYQKLLSY
+435 EFHRKLLSY

-453 ELAETK
+453 ELIETG
-459 IDDYAE
+459 IDAYAE
-465 LLGPS
+465 SLEAAV
-470 IAMDTTM
+470 AMDTTK

-495 YFLANRIRFLNEV
+495 YFLTNRIRFLNEE
-508 WNVSGTTLEGDFSS
+508 WSVSGTILEGDFSS

-539 SYPVKDGECI
+539 SYPVKDGECVI
-549 TSLPE
+549 SLPE

-565 LDGKGFDPHYPV
+565 LDGKGFDTRYPV
-577 FEDVDLY
+577 FEDMNLY
-584 VTRKFSSPEEQADYK
+584 AVRKFNSPEEYADYK

-610 NYLCLLQDTD
+610 NYLSLLQDTD

-626 LPSSSKFLKA
+626 LPSDSEFLKE
-636 EEDLLKIEEL
+636 EEDLLKIEGL
-646 CPYQLPEKLREAAKT
+646 CPYQMPEKLRETTET
-661 GQDFFL
+661 GQDYFL

-679 VGGEALNE
+679 TGGEALNE
-687 LSTTL
+687 LSTTFGTVSYL
-692 GMVDYQSSEDGERHL
+692 PSEDGKRHL
-707 YIQNMET
+707 YIQDMET
-714 DYLEILGEDTE
+714 DYLEMLGEEAE

-731 DRLTGSIED
+731 DRLTGSVED
-740 VAVFTETEKI
+740 VAVFTGAERI
-750 Q
+750 D

>member
-1 MNSNNLKKT
+1 MKKALHMFWIVASLVLLGVFLVQIQNRDMQFMMDADRGLVIT
-10 LKMLCLPAL
+10 LKTG
-19 LILFSSIWF
+19 
-28 SLQSH
+28 
-33 DVQFKTDESGTLVL
+33 KDE
-47 SMKAGEG
+47 EF
-54 QEILYPWT
+54 LYPWF
-62 DENSGITYFF
+62 DETTGLTYFF
-72 IPSFILDNDVYCDHI
+72 LPSFVQDNRIYCDRI
-87 GKEWQLQIDGK
+87 KKEAMEIDGK
-98 ILSKREKF
+98 SVSEWKSFE
-106 KWEEQ
+106 WEEQ
-111 TVYSISCWGQEYDV
+111 TVYSISYDGTDYDV
-125 MFMKS
+125 VFMKS
-130 ANLPALFL
+130 ANLPSLFI
-138 ETDSGSMEYLN
+138 ETDSGSMDYLN
-149 ANKENEE
+149 ADKENEE
-156 AGEINLIEASG
+156 AGEINLIMASG
-167 NIEYQGRLKK
+167 SVEYQGRLKK
-177 ISGRGNSTFATAKKP
+177 VSGRGNSTFATAKKP
-192 YTFTLEDAYPL
+192 YTFTLEEAYPL

-208 GKKWNLLALHYEEK
+208 GKKWNLLALHYEENK
-222 TMQSKLIHDMATYL
+222 MQSKLIYDMAAYL
-236 EMEYTSGSKWVDLYC
+236 GMEYTPGSTWVDLYC

-346 LVSDDTGYKNYID
+346 LVSGDTGYKNFMD

-407 VSMPDYETAVGDYP
+407 VSMPDYETAIGDYP
-421 DTMNDWYMPLYADE
+421 DTMNDWYMPLYAEE
-435 EFYQKLLSY
+435 EFHRKLLSY

-453 ELAETK
+453 ELIETG
-459 IDDYAE
+459 IDVYAE
-465 LLGPS
+465 SLEAAV
-470 IAMDTTM
+470 AMDTTK

-495 YFLANRIRFLNEV
+495 YFLTNRIRFLNEE
-508 WNVSGTTLEGDFSS
+508 WSVSGTILEGDFSS

-539 SYPVKDGECI
+539 SYPVKDGECVI
-549 TSLPE
+549 SLPE

-565 LDGKGFDPHYPV
+565 LDGKGFDTRYPV
-577 FEDVDLY
+577 FEDMNLY
-584 VTRKFSSPEEQADYK
+584 AVRKFNSPEEYADYK

-610 NYLCLLQDTD
+610 NYLSLLQDTD

-626 LPSSSKFLKA
+626 LPSDSEFLKE
-636 EEDLLKIEEL
+636 EEDLLKIEGL
-646 CPYQLPEKLREAAKT
+646 CPYQMPEKLRETTET
-661 GQDFFL
+661 GQDYFL

-679 VGGEALNE
+679 TGGEALNE
-687 LSTTL
+687 LSTTF
-692 GMVDYQSSEDGERHL
+692 GTVSYQSSEDGKRHL
-707 YIQNMET
+707 YIQDMET
-714 DYLEILGEDTE
+714 DYLEMLGEEAE

-740 VAVFTETEKI
+740 VAVFTGADRIE
-750 Q
+750 

>member
-1 MNSNNLKKT
+1 MKKALHMFWIVASLVLLGVFLVQIQNRDMQFMMDADRGLVIT
-10 LKMLCLPAL
+10 LKTG
-19 LILFSSIWF
+19 
-28 SLQSH
+28 
-33 DVQFKTDESGTLVL
+33 KDE
-47 SMKAGEG
+47 EF
-54 QEILYPWT
+54 LYPWF
-62 DENSGITYFF
+62 DETTGLTYFF
-72 IPSFILDNDVYCDHI
+72 LPSFVQDNRIYCDRI
-87 GKEWQLQIDGK
+87 KKEAMEIDGK
-98 ILSKREKF
+98 SVSGWKSFE
-106 KWEEQ
+106 WEEQ
-111 TVYSISCWGQEYDV
+111 TVYSISYDGTDYDV
-125 MFMKS
+125 VFMKS
-130 ANLPALFL
+130 ANLPSLFI
-138 ETDSGSMEYLN
+138 ETDSGSMDYLN
-149 ANKENEE
+149 ADKENEE
-156 AGEINLIEASG
+156 AGEINLIMASG
-167 NIEYQGRLKK
+167 SVEYQGRLKK
-177 ISGRGNSTFATAKKP
+177 VSGRGNSTFATAKKP
-192 YTFTLEDAYPL
+192 YTFTLEEAYPL

-208 GKKWNLLALHYEEK
+208 GKKWNLLALYYEENK
-222 TMQSKLIHDMATYL
+222 MQSKLIYDMAAYL
-236 EMEYTSGSKWVDLYC
+236 GMEYTPGSTWVDLYC

-273 IYDLEKENKR
+273 IYDLEKENER

-346 LVSDDTGYKNYID
+346 LVSGDAGYKNYMD

-407 VSMPDYETAVGDYP
+407 VSMPDYETAIGDYP
-421 DTMNDWYMPLYADE
+421 DTMNDWYMPLYAEE
-435 EFYQKLLSY
+435 EFHRKLLSY

-453 ELAETK
+453 ELIETR
-459 IDDYAE
+459 IDAYAE
-465 LLGPS
+465 SLEAAV
-470 IAMDTTM
+470 AMDTTM

-485 EHESYVRYLK
+485 EHESYVKYLK
-495 YFLANRIRFLNEV
+495 YFLTNRIRFLNEE

-549 TSLPE
+549 ILLPE

-577 FEDVDLY
+577 FEDMNLY
-584 VTRKFSSPEEQADYK
+584 AVRKFNSPEEYADYK

-610 NYLCLLQDTD
+610 NYLSLLQDTD

-626 LPSSSKFLKA
+626 LPSDSELLKE
-636 EEDLLKIEEL
+636 EEDLLKIEGL
-646 CPYQLPEKLREAAKT
+646 CPYQMPEKLRETTET
-661 GQDFFL
+661 GQDYFL

-679 VGGEALNE
+679 TGGEALNE
-687 LSTTL
+687 LSTTF
-692 GMVDYQSSEDGERHL
+692 GTVSYQSSEDGKRHL
-707 YIQNMET
+707 YIQDMET
-714 DYLEILGEDTE
+714 DYLEMLGEEAE

-740 VAVFTETEKI
+740 VAMFTGAERI
-750 Q
+750 D

>member
-1 MNSNNLKKT
+1 MKKT
-10 LKMLCLPAL
+10 LQMIGMLAMFVLFGVLLLSVQNRNIQFTTDENNALILCLEA
-19 LILFSSIWF
+19 
-28 SLQSH
+28 
-33 DVQFKTDESGTLVL
+33 DDR
-47 SMKAGEG
+47 GEF
-54 QEILYPWT
+54 LYPWF
-62 DENSGITYFF
+62 DETTGLTYFF
-72 IPSFILDNDVYCDHI
+72 LPSFVQDNRIYCDRI
-87 GKEWQLQIDGK
+87 EKEAMEIDGK
-98 ILSKREKF
+98 LVSGWKSFEWEK
-106 KWEEQ
+106 Q
-111 TVYSISCWGQEYDV
+111 TVYSISYGGMDYNV
-125 MFMKS
+125 VFMKS
-130 ANLPALFL
+130 ANLPSLFI
-138 ETDSGSMEYLN
+138 ETDSGSMDYLN
-149 ANKENEE
+149 ADKENEE
-156 AGEINLIEASG
+156 AGKINLIKASG
-167 NIEYQGRLKK
+167 SVEYQGRLKK
-177 ISGRGNSTFATAKKP
+177 VSGRGNSTFATAKKP
-192 YTFTLEDAYPL
+192 YTFTLEEAYPL

-208 GKKWNLLALHYEEK
+208 GKKWNLLALHYEENK
-222 TMQSKLIHDMATYL
+222 MQSKLIYDMAAYL
-236 EMEYTSGSKWVDLYC
+236 RMEYTPGSTWVDLYC

-346 LVSDDTGYKNYID
+346 LVSGDTGYKNYMD

-407 VSMPDYETAVGDYP
+407 VSMPDYETAIGDYP
-421 DTMNDWYMPLYADE
+421 DTMNDWYMPLYAEE
-435 EFYQKLLSY
+435 EFHRKLLSY

-453 ELAETK
+453 ELIETK
-459 IDDYAE
+459 IDAYAE
-465 LLGPS
+465 SLEAAV
-470 IAMDTTM
+470 AMDTTK

-495 YFLANRIRFLNEV
+495 YFLTNRIRFLNEE
-508 WNVSGTTLEGDFSS
+508 WSVSGTILEGDFSS

-539 SYPVKDGECI
+539 SYPVKDGECVI
-549 TSLPE
+549 SLPE

-565 LDGKGFDPHYPV
+565 LDGKGFDTHYPV
-577 FEDVDLY
+577 FEDMNLY
-584 VTRKFSSPEEQADYK
+584 AVRKFNSPEEQTDYK

-610 NYLCLLQDTD
+610 NYLSLLQDTD

-626 LPSSSKFLKA
+626 LPSDSELLKE
-636 EEDLLKIEEL
+636 EEDLLKIEGL
-646 CPYQLPEKLREAAKT
+646 CPYQMPEKLRETAET
-661 GQDFFL
+661 GQDYFL

-679 VGGEALNE
+679 AGGEALNE
-687 LSTTL
+687 LSTTF
-692 GMVDYQSSEDGERHL
+692 GTVSYQSSADGKRHL
-707 YIQNMET
+707 YIQDMEM
-714 DYLEILGEDTE
+714 DYLEMLGEEAE

-731 DRLTGSIED
+731 DRLTGGVED
-740 VAVFTETEKI
+740 VAVFAGADRIE
-750 Q
+750 

>member
-1 MNSNNLKKT
+1 MKKALHMFWIVASLVLLGVFLVQIQNRDMQFMMDADRGLVIT
-10 LKMLCLPAL
+10 LKTG
-19 LILFSSIWF
+19 
-28 SLQSH
+28 
-33 DVQFKTDESGTLVL
+33 KDEEL
-47 SMKAGEG
+47 
-54 QEILYPWT
+54 LYPWF
-62 DENSGITYFF
+62 DETTGLTYFF
-72 IPSFILDNDVYCDHI
+72 LPSFVQDNRIYCDRI
-87 GKEWQLQIDGK
+87 KKEAMEIDGK
-98 ILSKREKF
+98 SVSGWKSFE
-106 KWEEQ
+106 WEEQ
-111 TVYSISCWGQEYDV
+111 TVYSISYDGTDYDV
-125 MFMKS
+125 VFMKS
-130 ANLPALFL
+130 ANLPSLFI
-138 ETDSGSMEYLN
+138 ETDSGSMDYLN
-149 ANKENEE
+149 ADKENEE
-156 AGEINLIEASG
+156 AGEINLIMASG
-167 NIEYQGRLKK
+167 SVEYQGRLKK
-177 ISGRGNSTFATAKKP
+177 VSGRGNSTFATAKKP
-192 YTFTLEDAYPL
+192 YTFTLEEAYPL

-208 GKKWNLLALHYEEK
+208 GKKWNLLALHYEENK
-222 TMQSKLIHDMATYL
+222 MQSKLIYDMAAYL
-236 EMEYTSGSKWVDLYC
+236 GMEYTPGSTWVDLYC

-346 LVSDDTGYKNYID
+346 LVSGDTGYKNYMD

-388 RDSDVLK
+388 QDSDVLK

-407 VSMPDYETAVGDYP
+407 VSMPDYETAIGDYP
-421 DTMNDWYMPLYADE
+421 DTMNDWYMPLYAEE
-435 EFYQKLLSY
+435 EFHRKLLSY

-453 ELAETK
+453 ELIETG
-459 IDDYAE
+459 IDAYAE
-465 LLGPS
+465 SLEAAV
-470 IAMDTTM
+470 AMDTTK

-495 YFLANRIRFLNEV
+495 YFLTNRIRFLNEE
-508 WNVSGTTLEGDFSS
+508 WSVSGTILEGDFSS

-539 SYPVKDGECI
+539 SYPAKDGECV

-565 LDGKGFDPHYPV
+565 LDGKGFDTRYPV
-577 FEDVDLY
+577 FEDMNLY
-584 VTRKFSSPEEQADYK
+584 AVRKFNSPEEYADYK

-610 NYLCLLQDTD
+610 NYLSLLQDTD

-626 LPSSSKFLKA
+626 LPSDSEFLKE
-636 EEDLLKIEEL
+636 EEDLLKIEGL
-646 CPYQLPEKLREAAKT
+646 CPYQMPEKLRETTET
-661 GQDFFL
+661 GQDYFL

-679 VGGEALNE
+679 TGGEALNE
-687 LSTTL
+687 LSTTF
-692 GMVDYQSSEDGERHL
+692 GTVSYQSSEDGKRHL
-707 YIQNMET
+707 YIQDMET
-714 DYLEILGEDTE
+714 DYLEMLDEEAE

-731 DRLTGSIED
+731 DRFTGSIED
-740 VAVFTETEKI
+740 VAVFTGADRI
-750 Q
+750 D